1 MQLGKV
7 IGNVVSTSK
16 SSRLEGL
23 RLLVVNCL
31 NEALE
36 PLPRRV
42 VCTDTVNAKPG
53 DIVLTCSSSS
63 ARCTQVTRDV
73 CTDNTVV
80 AIVDIISAGKKDF
93 YRNG

>member
-16 SSRLEGL
+16 SGRLEGL
-23 RLLVVNCL
+23 RLLLVRNL
-31 NEALE
+31 NEKLD
-36 PLPRRV
+36 PRQWTC

-63 ARCTQVTRDV
+63 ARCTSVTRNV
-73 CTDNTVV
+73 CTDNTIV
-80 AIVDIISAGKKDF
+80 AIVDIISAKKKDV
-93 YRNG
+93 YRK